1 MLQFLRMLALI
12 LLIVVGVAQPKV
24 LQFTLQKEWQYIIS
38 VAILLTLLF
47 IDSVTG
53 FIFALILVTVYIKIY
68 DVKVPKLIQKNV
80 YSDDAL
86 DFITP
91 TNLREAQSNVVD
103 DASYKTDYKGIKGVY
118 GEQVYG
124 AQGLDPTLTLGYSSF
139 GDYSQEEEHM

>member
-24 LQFTLQKEWQYIIS
+24 LQFSLQKEWQYILS
-38 VAILLTLLF
+38 VAILVTLLF

-53 FIFALILVTVYIKIY
+53 FIFALILVTIYIKIY

-80 YSDDAL
+80 YSEDTL

-91 TNLREAQSNVVD
+91 THLREAQSNVVN

-124 AQGLDPTLTLGYSSF
+124 AQGLDPTLTQGYSSF
-139 GDYSQEEEHM
+139 EDYTQD

>member
-12 LLIVVGVAQPKV
+12 LLIVVGVAQPKA

-80 YSDDAL
+80 YSEDAL

-124 AQGLDPTLTLGYSSF
+124 AQGLDPTLTQGYSSVEH
-139 GDYSQEEEHM
+139 YSQE